1 MKRFFENKSVNRLAQ
16 ALKRNGR
23 FDEAVWIA
31 LSVEIQILSLL
42 VASGELE
49 CRYNGFEILSMN
61 RLDRKSRWISAG
73 TGYLQGKKAGSQRK
87 PPNDRTE

>member
-31 LSVEIQILSLL
+31 LSVEIQILSPSSSFWRIQHKFALL
-42 VASGELE
+42 ELHH
-49 CRYNGFEILSMN
+49 
-61 RLDRKSRWISAG
+61 
-73 TGYLQGKKAGSQRK
+73 TG
-87 PPNDRTE
+87 